1 MSGFPT
7 REARGAFGP
16 TRQDSEPAP
25 DETYALSAV
34 FLNLLMWQ
42 VAGLALS
49 APKAWFLYNGAT
61 DTMLASGG
69 QAWNAGGANSPPSPT
84 KNATGRYTFTFPST
98 VSDQDGVDV
107 SPGLSAAMATPQQ
120 LPASGM
126 GVGQAIVSGGNVID
140 VRTYDVVGGSDAD
153 YTILVVAW

>member
-25 DETYALSAV
+25 DETYALSAA

-49 APKAWFLYNGAT
+49 APKAWFVYNGAT
-61 DTMLASGG
+61 NTMLASGG

-84 KNATGRYTFTFPST
+84 KSATGTYVFTFPST
-98 VSDQDGVDV
+98 VADQDGVSV
-107 SPGLSAAMATPQQ
+107 SPGLSGAMVTPQQ
-120 LPASGM
+120 LPSAGM
-126 GVGQAIVSGGNVID
+126 GVGQAYVSGGNTIN
-140 VRTYDVVGGSDAD
+140 VRTYDVVAGADAD
-153 YTILVVAW
+153 YTILVVVW